1 MTLAGLPG
9 LRGGEDGKSI
19 AARFDEPHGICYDDT
34 TKSVIVCEPRSN
46 RLRRVQLNGMTSNL
60 PLPHQD
66 SITSIGMLMNIRGC
80 VHYVSNPK
88 TCGSRDDS
96 KAEHPRFLL
105 DESNLHGYS
114 ERYSFLHFS
123 PHPTSHYHFSTWKL

>member
-9 LRGGEDGKSI
+9 LRGGEDGKGI

-60 PLPHQD
+60 PLPPGLYHINYHANEYQV
-66 SITSIGMLMNIRGC
+66 MCPLC
-80 VHYVSNPK
+80 AK
-88 TCGSRDDS
+88 S
-96 KAEHPRFLL
+96 KNLW
-105 DESNLHGYS
+105 ES
-114 ERYSFLHFS
+114 
-123 PHPTSHYHFSTWKL
+123 